1 MNRAAQEVHMK
12 LLRID
17 SSARSSSVTRQLTAK
32 FVEEW
37 KKHHPA
43 GEVVQRDLA
52 TTVLP
57 HITDDWAGAHLDPS
71 QLTPAQRSYLATSDQ
86 LIEELQAAD
95 TIVIGAPMHNFAI
108 PSSLKAWIDQIVR
121 LGKTFGYGPSGVR
134 GLLAKKRVIVVTA
147 RGGAYEKG
155 TAAEKFDF
163 QEPYLRH
170 ILGFIGLTDV
180 TFIHTENQSREEAG
194 PSLASAAE
202 HIGRLAADQNR
213 QAVAF

>member
-1 MNRAAQEVHMK
+1 MK

-37 KKHHPA
+37 KKNHPT
-43 GEVVQRDLA
+43 GEVIQRDLS

-57 HITDDWAGAHLDPS
+57 HITDHWAGAHLEPS
-71 QLTPAQRSYLATSDQ
+71 QLTPAQRNYLAISDG

-95 TIVIGAPMHNFAI
+95 TIVIGAPMYNFAI

-121 LGKTFGYGPSGVR
+121 MGKTIGYGASGAR
-134 GLLAKKRVIVVTA
+134 GLLANKRVIVVTA
-147 RGGAYEKG
+147 RGGAYGKG
-155 TAAEKFDF
+155 SPAEKFDF

-170 ILGFIGLTDV
+170 IFGFIGLTDV
-180 TFIHTENQSREEAG
+180 TFIHAENQAREEAG
-194 PSLASAAE
+194 P
-202 HIGRLAADQNR
+202 RLAAAAEEIAR
-213 QAVAF
+213 LAVEQSQQVAY